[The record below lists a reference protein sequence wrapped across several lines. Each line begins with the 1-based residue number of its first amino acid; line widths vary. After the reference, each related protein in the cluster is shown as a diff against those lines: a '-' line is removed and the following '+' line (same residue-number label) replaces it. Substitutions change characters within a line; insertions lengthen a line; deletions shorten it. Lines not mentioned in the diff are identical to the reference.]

1 LEDITVYGSVAR
13 WRVKDGQQQELEQLV
28 TELMSELPPGAH
40 GVWVYRSD
48 SDPQEYWVAGN
59 FDSKDAYTSNSNGPE
74 QDARF
79 RRLRALMDGDP
90 EWHDGE
96 IIFGRP

>member
-1 LEDITVYGSVAR
+1 MYGSVSR
-13 WRVKDGQQQELEQLV
+13 WRIKEGKQDELAQLMDELAKEPSPGSRGV
-28 TELMSELPPGAH
+28 T
-40 GVWVYRSD
+40 VYHAD
-48 SDPQEYWVAGN
+48 ADPNEYWVCGVWE
-59 FDSKDAYTSNSNGPE
+59 SREAYTSNSATPE

-96 IIFGRP
+96 IIVSS

>member
-1 LEDITVYGSVAR
+1 MYGSVSR
-13 WRVKDGQQQELEQLV
+13 WRIKEGKQDELEQLWNELTNEPTPGSLGV
-28 TELMSELPPGAH
+28 TIYHA
-40 GVWVYRSD
+40 D
-48 SDPQEYWVAGN
+48 ADPREYWVCGRWE
-59 FDSKDAYTSNSNGPE
+59 SWEAYAANSATPE

-96 IIFGRP
+96 IITSN